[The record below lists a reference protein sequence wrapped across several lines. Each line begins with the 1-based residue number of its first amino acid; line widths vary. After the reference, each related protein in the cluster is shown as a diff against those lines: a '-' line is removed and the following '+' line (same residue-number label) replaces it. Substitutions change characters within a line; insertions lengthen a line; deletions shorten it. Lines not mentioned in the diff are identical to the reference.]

1 MTATQLKTVIYTF
14 TPSYALLRLCRNHST
29 IQPFNH
35 SAIQLSYP
43 KPFPIHT
50 FNPSKPS
57 PMKLKIFQVDAFT
70 DHLFGGNPAAVCPL
84 QEWLPAEK
92 MQQIAMENNL
102 SETAFFVPVEDGF
115 ELKWFTPVTEVKLCG
130 HATLASGHVLYHHLG
145 YVQPAIRFHSKSGLL
160 GVEKNGEW
168 LTLNFP
174 ADHLNSVEVPE
185 LLRNGLYIEP
195 AEVWKGFENYLVVLK
210 SAEEVYQLKPDF
222 RLLQQLDSL
231 GVIVTARGKDVD
243 FISRFFAPGA
253 GIDEDPVTGSAHTSL
268 TPYWAAKMNKTEF
281 TARQVSTREGYLKC
295 KLLGERVEISGKAVT
310 YLEGEIS
317 I

>member
-1 MTATQLKTVIYTF
+1 
-14 TPSYALLRLCRNHST
+14 
-29 IQPFNH
+29 
-35 SAIQLSYP
+35 
-43 KPFPIHT
+43 
-50 FNPSKPS
+50 
-57 PMKLKIFQVDAFT
+57 MKLKIFQVDAFT

-102 SETAFFVPVEDGF
+102 SETAFFVPVDDGY

-145 YVQPAIRFHSKSGLL
+145 YVKPAIRFHSKSGLL

-174 ADHLNSVEVPE
+174 TDHLNSVEVPE
-185 LLRNGLYIEP
+185 LLRKGLYIEP

-222 RLLQQLDSL
+222 RMLQQLDSL
-231 GVIVTARGKDVD
+231 GVIVTARGNDVD

-310 YLEGEIS
+310 YLEGEIA